1 VWSIQPT
8 VAWPTTWSARTS
20 STTIRT
26 VGVIRLRM
34 GFSSISI
41 SARGARGVGRP
52 PAAASRPPDDDPDTD
67 SGATGWQ
74 DGLLETLLALT
85 PDAFERLAQR
95 LLREAG
101 FL

>member
-1 VWSIQPT
+1 VPAGDVERHDHPVT
-8 VAWPTTWSARTS
+8 GDD
-20 STTIRT
+20 TI
-26 VGVIRLRM
+26 
-34 GFSSISI
+34 SN
-41 SARGARGVGRP
+41 
-52 PAAASRPPDDDPDTD
+52 PDDDPDTD